1 MASVKKVRADELLFV
16 QGKAESRSQAKIL
29 IMAGKVRSGKDS
41 VIQKPAQLIP
51 EDTELWVENPPRFV
65 SRGGEKLAGA
75 IEKFSIDVAGSYA
88 LDVGA
93 STGGF
98 TDCLL
103 QNGAEAVTCI
113 DVGHGQLHFKLRS
126 DSRVSNFEKVNA
138 RALDSVELPRES
150 YDFVVGDLSFISLTK
165 ILIPSWNRVSEGGA
179 LIMLIKP
186 QFEATREEVSR
197 GNGIIRDEKIHRRV
211 VEEVLQF
218 CKEHLSGFKLIGLC
232 DSPILGG
239 DGNKEFLFYARK
251 LKKLEAEDS
260 ESPAEVPVLPV
271 G

>member
-41 VIQKPAQLIP
+41 VIQKPAQMIP

-98 TDCLL
+98 TDC
-103 QNGAEAVTCI
+103 
-113 DVGHGQLHFKLRS
+113 
-126 DSRVSNFEKVNA
+126 
-138 RALDSVELPRES
+138 
-150 YDFVVGDLSFISLTK
+150 
-165 ILIPSWNRVSEGGA
+165 
-179 LIMLIKP
+179 
-186 QFEATREEVSR
+186 
-197 GNGIIRDEKIHRRV
+197 
-211 VEEVLQF
+211 
-218 CKEHLSGFKLIGLC
+218 
-232 DSPILGG
+232 
-239 DGNKEFLFYARK
+239 
-251 LKKLEAEDS
+251 
-260 ESPAEVPVLPV
+260 
-271 G
+271 

>member
-51 EDTELWVENPPRFV
+51 ENTDLWVENPPRFV

-75 IEKFSIDVAGSYA
+75 IDKFSIDVSGSYA

-103 QNGAEAVTCI
+103 QNGAKEVTCF
-113 DVGHGQLHFKLRS
+113 DVGHGQLHFKLRN
-126 DSRVSNFEKVNA
+126 DPRVFNFEKVNA
-138 RALDSVELPRES
+138 RALDSVALPRAT

-165 ILIPSWNRVSEGGA
+165 ILIPSWNRVCDGGA

-197 GNGIIRDEKIHRRV
+197 GGGIIRDESVHARV
-211 VEEVLQF
+211 VDEILRF
-218 CKEHLSGFKLIGLC
+218 CKENLNGFSLVGFC

-251 LKKLEAEDS
+251 NSFK
-260 ESPAEVPVLPV
+260 
-271 G
+271 GI